1 MDFRKKQDNKIILGD
16 SSKNIT
22 IFKDASF
29 KFLYQKTERL
39 SIAIYLIT
47 NLMSVK
53 EYLKWDLRKASLN
66 LLNSVMSLSNT
77 NLSLRDSNLREI
89 HKKLFHLISLYE
101 IAYRSGFISQMN
113 YQIVYNELQ
122 KLTNFLAEYDQE
134 DSSSRDNIFRSDF
147 FDEGIE
153 DVDKGQIEKDI
164 FNKDHFLNEQY
175 QTTSEP
181 YKTNNIKDT
190 KTNKG
195 QYKRQDTKV
204 SFRNNNVPNKS
215 KDRSDRREKII
226 SIIKQKGTVS
236 VKDIS
241 SIIKDTSEKTIQRE
255 LISMV
260 DDGVLLK
267 EGERR
272 WSRYSMNKQ

>member
-1 MDFRKKQDNKIILGD
+1 MDFRKKQENNLILGD

-29 KFLYQKTERL
+29 KFLYQKTERISL
-39 SIAIYLIT
+39 AIYLIT
-47 NLMSVK
+47 NLMNVR
-53 EYLKWDLRKASLN
+53 EPLKWDLRKASLE
-66 LLNSVMSLSNT
+66 LLKVVMSLSNT

-101 IAYRSGFISQMN
+101 ISYRSGFISQMN
-113 YQIVYNELQ
+113 YQIVYNELK
-122 KLTNFLAEYDQE
+122 KLANFLSEYDKE
-134 DSSSRDNIFRSDF
+134 DSNSRESLFKSDF
-147 FDEGIE
+147 FEDGIDELN
-153 DVDKGQIEKDI
+153 KGQIEKDI
-164 FNKDHFLNEQY
+164 FIKDRFVNRQY
-175 QTTSEP
+175 QTTSES
-181 YKTNNIKDT
+181 YKTTSLKDSNIY
-190 KTNKG
+190 KG
-195 QYKRQDTKV
+195 QSKGQNTNM

-215 KDRSDRREKII
+215 KDRNNRREKII
-226 SIIKQKGTVS
+226 SIIKQKGSVS

-241 SIIKDTSEKTIQRE
+241 NIIKDTSEKTIQRE

-260 DDGVLLK
+260 EEGVLLK